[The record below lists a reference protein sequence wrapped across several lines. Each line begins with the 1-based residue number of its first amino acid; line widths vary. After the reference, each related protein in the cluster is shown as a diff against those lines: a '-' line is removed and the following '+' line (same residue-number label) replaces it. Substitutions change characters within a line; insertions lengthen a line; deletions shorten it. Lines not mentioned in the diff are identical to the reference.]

1 MPPRV
6 LPSRAALLLLLAA
19 AVTSS
24 SRQDYIESTWF
35 DSEECSD
42 QSYIAYKT
50 FRKGGCQSRESTAC
64 LNSSAFVRL
73 TWQDDACS
81 VGSPIA
87 GPVQLLNIGCT
98 NNSYSS
104 QGYREVCTA
113 GPLILPLQLPGYAT
127 NSVGDSYD
135 NTCTFS
141 PSKSLDITAFPLN
154 VCLNREKSFN
164 DHYTKG
170 EIYDCDVSK
179 NTLTISLFDA
189 SDCRDS
195 SPLRSLSFSLNNCS
209 AWLEHDFYW
218 ACGQAPAPAPSSSFS
233 NNTGAII
240 AVVTVIVVAI
250 VAIVVTVV
258 VLTSTKSWRNLIL
271 SCTGLRPRRKQPQQD
286 AAALPL
292 LIRKLRSGSC

>member
-1 MPPRV
+1 M
-6 LPSRAALLLLLAA
+6 
-19 AVTSS
+19 
-24 SRQDYIESTWF
+24 
-35 DSEECSD
+35 
-42 QSYIAYKT
+42 
-50 FRKGGCQSRESTAC
+50 
-64 LNSSAFVRL
+64 RL

-113 GPLILPLQLPGYAT
+113 GPLTLPLQLPGYAT

-141 PSKSLDITAFPLN
+141 PSKYLDITAFPLN

-170 EIYDCDVSK
+170 EIYDCDVSN

-189 SDCRDS
+189 SDCRD

-218 ACGQAPAPAPSSSFS
+218 ACGQAPAPPAPAPPAPSSSFS

-250 VAIVVTVV
+250 VIAV
-258 VLTSTKSWRNLIL
+258 VLASTMMSLRNRIL
-271 SCTGLRPRRKQPQQD
+271 SCTGLRPRRKQPHQQD